1 MKLVLFAHVPP
12 PVHGQS
18 LMVRQLLEFLGG
30 DMGRPDRSHEGPLPP
45 VACYHVDARFS
56 ATLADVG
63 QSRPG
68 KLLLLFKHVAHA
80 WLCRW
85 RHGADS
91 FLHVPAPAKRS
102 ALVRDWLVMALCRPI
117 FRRRICWFQ
126 AAGLGEWLEHEAT
139 PWQRWVTRKLLGR
152 PDLSIVLGEWG
163 RRDAEALG
171 SRRVIVVPNTVPDPC
186 PAGAADMLRSR
197 ADRAQARAQRCGLLA
212 APTVTDS
219 SGADCFHLL
228 FLSLCVRE
236 KGLFDTM
243 TAARLVNQRLAAQ
256 DSPLRVELAV
266 AGEFPN
272 AAEREEFNQCTRAPE
287 WQDAQGRP
295 LLRYC
300 GFVEGDAKA
309 ALLRESDC
317 LCFPTYYGAEGFPLV
332 LVEAMAWGLPIVTT
346 RWRMIPEL
354 FPDGFDGLVEPH
366 QPEQVAAA
374 IEQRL
379 FRSPEAS
386 LRQRYEQRYAVETC
400 LGRIRQAL
408 LDLESPPR

>member
-30 DMGRPDRSHEGPLPP
+30 DIGRPDMSHEGSLPP

-68 KLLLLFKHVAHA
+68 KLLLLFKYVAHT

-85 RHGADS
+85 RHGADC

-102 ALVRDWLVMALCRPI
+102 ALLRDWLVLAMCRPL

-126 AAGLGEWLEHEAT
+126 ATGLGDWLEHEAT
-139 PWQRWVTRKLLGR
+139 PWQCWLTRKLLGR

-171 SRRVIVVPNTVPDPC
+171 SQRVIIVPNTVPDPC
-186 PAGAADMLRSR
+186 PTDAADVLRGR
-197 ADRAQARAQRCGLLA
+197 AARAQARAQRCELLA
-212 APTVTDS
+212 APGETDPG
-219 SGADCFHLL
+219 GALRFRLL
-228 FLSLCVRE
+228 FLSLCIRE

-243 TAARLVNQRLAAQ
+243 EAAALVNQRLAAQ
-256 DSPLRVELAV
+256 SSPLRVELAV
-266 AGEFPN
+266 AGEFPS
-272 AAEREEFNQCTRAPE
+272 AAEREEFDQRAQAPE
-287 WQDAQGRP
+287 WQDAMGRP

-317 LCFPTYYGAEGFPLV
+317 LCFPTCYRAEGFPLV
-332 LVEAMAWGLPIVTT
+332 LVEAMAWGLHIVTT

-354 FPDGFDGLVEPH
+354 FPHGFDGLVEPH
-366 QPEQVAAA
+366 QPAQVAAA

-379 FRSPEAS
+379 FRAPDAS
-386 LRQRYEQRYAVETC
+386 MRQRYEQRYALETC

-408 LDLESPPR
+408 LGLESPPR